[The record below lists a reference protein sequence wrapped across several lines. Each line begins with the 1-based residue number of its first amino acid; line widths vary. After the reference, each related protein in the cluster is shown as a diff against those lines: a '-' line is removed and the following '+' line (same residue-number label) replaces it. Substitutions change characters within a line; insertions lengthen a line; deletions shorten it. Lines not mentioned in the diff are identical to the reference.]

1 MKTKW
6 IRLIGIIAAAAL
18 LCLSMAGCVTA
29 GTPAEGTGEVQEV
42 GFFGQYGFLIMM
54 VVIIAVFY
62 FLTIR
67 PEKKK
72 RKQAE
77 EMRNNLSVGDKITTI
92 GGMVGKI
99 VHIGDD
105 LITFETGED
114 RVRIQVTRWAIST
127 NSIQKAEDAGNN

>member
-18 LCLSMAGCVTA
+18 LCLSLAGCVTA
-29 GTPAEGTGEVQEV
+29 GAPAQGTGETQEV
-42 GFFGQYGFLIMM
+42 GFFAQYGFLIMM

-77 EMRNNLSVGDKITTI
+77 EMRNSLAVGDKITTI

-99 VHIGDD
+99 VNISGD

-114 RVRIQVTRWAIST
+114 RVRIQVTKWAIST
-127 NSIQKAEDAGNN
+127 NGIQKSEDAQQ